1 MSRCG
6 SKHDTLLA
14 AHPPPTASRDGDRRV
29 DTLGLASDAHLAR
42 RGMLACRRRSTG
54 WGIRR
59 DLLVVRWV
67 DAELLPRG
75 GGEFILT
82 RSPLSSSEIR
92 RSDRRHAHPLPQR
105 DGSNARP
112 SMYRRARSHSE
123 SRRPQTG
130 RPPRGCRGGDDDR
143 GAIAVRWR
151 GEVRPANRAEL
162 KDQVDLCVDADP
174 TGQSTTETACKA
186 GCDDC
191 TSGMADWDVS
201 LVTDMSGMFHD
212 LNLGG
217 TGELTNF
224 NSDIGGWD
232 VSSVTIMGDMFAGAA
247 SSIIRSIIR
256 FQFVKS
262 SGVNRSDNSKFFRPT
277 DRSHI

>member
-1 MSRCG
+1 MHALFRSE
-6 SKHDTLLA
+6 T
-14 AHPPPTASRDGDRRV
+14 DR
-29 DTLGLASDAHLAR
+29 TPAR
-42 RGMLACRRRSTG
+42 RCIDAR
-54 WGIRR
+54 
-59 DLLVVRWV
+59 VR
-67 DAELLPRG
+67 
-75 GGEFILT
+75 T
-82 RSPLSSSEIR
+82 RSRVVLNRGILR
-92 RSDRRHAHPLPQR
+92 AAVAAAMMIVTRLPSV
-105 DGSNARP
+105 GAARF
-112 SMYRRARSHSE
+112 
-123 SRRPQTG
+123 
-130 RPPRGCRGGDDDR
+130 
-143 GAIAVRWR
+143 
-151 GEVRPANRAEL
+151 RPANRAEL

-247 SSIIRSIIR
+247 EFNHSFNRSIFQVSYIKFQRKYR
-256 FQFVKS
+256 FQ
-262 SGVNRSDNSKFFRPT
+262 
-277 DRSHI
+277 